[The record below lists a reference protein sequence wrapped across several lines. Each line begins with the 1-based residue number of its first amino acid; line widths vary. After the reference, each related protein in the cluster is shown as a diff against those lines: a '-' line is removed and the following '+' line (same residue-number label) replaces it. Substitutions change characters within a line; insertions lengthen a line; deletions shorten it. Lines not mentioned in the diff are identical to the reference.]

1 MASLSLLACSL
12 FVNAQPVAEASLLA
26 SVRYDEACVQ
36 WVDSVMQTLDRRAR
50 VAQLFMPVV
59 SSQPG
64 NGWPEK
70 ITKWVKEQQIGGL
83 FFDKGSILDQ
93 ARATNHI
100 QSMASV
106 PLMIAADAEW
116 GLAMRLKDAMAFP
129 RSTSIAAIQD
139 STLWYEYGAETARQ
153 LRAMGIQVNF
163 APVVDVNSNPA
174 NPVINTRAF
183 GADAKQVA
191 RVALAYA
198 QGLQDHGVMAVMKH
212 FPGHGNTAEDSH
224 EQLARGHQTRAA
236 MDTVELLPFKHLI
249 QAGID
254 GLMVGHLSVPAL
266 EKDVLLPSS
275 QSRAITGAL
284 LHDSLGFNGLC
295 FTDALVM
302 KGTVSSYS
310 GMNCIRSLQAGNDIL
325 LSPANLPADITA
337 VVKAVEKGLL
347 SDSLID
353 AKCRKLLTYKYA
365 LGLSKQQPIQL
376 DSIVDVLNHEQAKAL
391 NLRLHVEAITLL
403 RNQNDFLP
411 LRHLDSKKT
420 AVVLLGASDKN
431 NAFVEQLKAYQ
442 ENIDVY
448 PVLAGNENDREDLAE
463 QLKKYDRCIVAIYA
477 NTRQQ
482 QLWLARL
489 RHLPHLALCF
499 FSSPYSMALHGDI
512 LQEAEAVLCA
522 YENSELSQKAAA
534 QAIFGGN
541 SIRGR
546 LSAPIGKYYPCGWGL
561 DTEKTRLSY
570 LYPENVDMSSLR
582 MMAIDSIVEDALQR
596 EVFPGCQVLVAK
608 DGAVVWN
615 KSYGYIDHEHSRA
628 VSNDDIYDLAS
639 LTKAI
644 ACTPMIMSLAE
655 QGRLHLDEAVSNYLP
670 ALQKGDKSDLSFR
683 QMLYHESRLP
693 SFVPFY
699 QMLID
704 TSSYASPFFL
714 TYRADS
720 VHCMRFDENAWA
732 PGSYNFYS
740 HLVSSTA
747 KDSFSLQVA
756 EDFYVHDSFRDSV
769 IRRINDADLLKRK
782 RYVYSDLG
790 YLLMG
795 FAAENIARKTVEDY
809 VFDEFYA
816 PLGAYTT
823 SYHPL
828 KRFDASRIV
837 PTTLDTCLRK
847 QLLCGYTHDEAAA
860 FLGGAA
866 GNAGVFSNANDLAKV
881 LQMYLEQGTYGGHR
895 YFEAKTLRFFTS
907 TRSKL
912 SRRMLGFDAYEPN
925 PQKKQ
930 PVCEKAS
937 IWTYGHV
944 GFTGTCFWIDPVNRV
959 VYIFLSNRVH
969 PDRTNNALARLD
981 IRPKIQAVI
990 YESMEKK

>member
-1 MASLSLLACSL
+1 
-12 FVNAQPVAEASLLA
+12 P
-26 SVRYDEACVQ
+26 
-36 WVDSVMQTLDRRAR
+36 
-50 VAQLFMPVV
+50 P
-59 SSQPG
+59 P
-64 NGWPEK
+64 P
-70 ITKWVKEQQIGGL
+70 
-83 FFDKGSILDQ
+83 
-93 ARATNHI
+93 
-100 QSMASV
+100 
-106 PLMIAADAEW
+106 
-116 GLAMRLKDAMAFP
+116 
-129 RSTSIAAIQD
+129 
-139 STLWYEYGAETARQ
+139 
-153 LRAMGIQVNF
+153 
-163 APVVDVNSNPA
+163 
-174 NPVINTRAF
+174 
-183 GADAKQVA
+183 
-191 RVALAYA
+191 
-198 QGLQDHGVMAVMKH
+198 
-212 FPGHGNTAEDSH
+212 
-224 EQLARGHQTRAA
+224 A

-249 QAGID
+249 HAGID

-284 LHDSLGFNGLC
+284 LHDSLGFKGLC

-463 QLKKYDRCIVAIYA
+463 QLKTYDRCIVAIHA

-512 LQEAEAVLCA
+512 LQEAESVLCA
-522 YENSELSQKAAA
+522 YENSTLSQKAAA

-670 ALQKGDKSDLSFR
+670 ALKEGDKSDLSFR

-732 PGSYNFYS
+732 PGSYNFYP

-837 PTTLDTCLRK
+837 PTT
-847 QLLCGYTHDEAAA
+847 
-860 FLGGAA
+860 
-866 GNAGVFSNANDLAKV
+866 
-881 LQMYLEQGTYGGHR
+881 
-895 YFEAKTLRFFTS
+895 
-907 TRSKL
+907 
-912 SRRMLGFDAYEPN
+912 
-925 PQKKQ
+925 
-930 PVCEKAS
+930 
-937 IWTYGHV
+937 
-944 GFTGTCFWIDPVNRV
+944 
-959 VYIFLSNRVH
+959 
-969 PDRTNNALARLD
+969 
-981 IRPKIQAVI
+981 
-990 YESMEKK
+990 

>member
-1 MASLSLLACSL
+1 
-12 FVNAQPVAEASLLA
+12 P
-26 SVRYDEACVQ
+26 
-36 WVDSVMQTLDRRAR
+36 
-50 VAQLFMPVV
+50 P
-59 SSQPG
+59 P
-64 NGWPEK
+64 P
-70 ITKWVKEQQIGGL
+70 
-83 FFDKGSILDQ
+83 
-93 ARATNHI
+93 
-100 QSMASV
+100 
-106 PLMIAADAEW
+106 
-116 GLAMRLKDAMAFP
+116 
-129 RSTSIAAIQD
+129 
-139 STLWYEYGAETARQ
+139 
-153 LRAMGIQVNF
+153 
-163 APVVDVNSNPA
+163 
-174 NPVINTRAF
+174 
-183 GADAKQVA
+183 
-191 RVALAYA
+191 
-198 QGLQDHGVMAVMKH
+198 
-212 FPGHGNTAEDSH
+212 
-224 EQLARGHQTRAA
+224 A

-249 QAGID
+249 HAGID

-284 LHDSLGFNGLC
+284 LHDSLGFKGLC

-310 GMNCIRSLQAGNDIL
+310 GMNCIRSLQASNDIL

-431 NAFVEQLKAYQ
+431 NAFVAQLKAYQ

-463 QLKKYDRCIVAIYA
+463 QLKTYDRCIVAIHA

-541 SIRGR
+541 SISGR

-670 ALQKGDKSDLSFR
+670 ALKEGDKSDLSFR

-732 PGSYNFYS
+732 PGSYDFYP

-795 FAAENIARKTVEDY
+795 FAAENIARK
-809 VFDEFYA
+809 
-816 PLGAYTT
+816 
-823 SYHPL
+823 S
-828 KRFDASRIV
+828 
-837 PTTLDTCLRK
+837 
-847 QLLCGYTHDEAAA
+847 
-860 FLGGAA
+860 
-866 GNAGVFSNANDLAKV
+866 
-881 LQMYLEQGTYGGHR
+881 
-895 YFEAKTLRFFTS
+895 
-907 TRSKL
+907 
-912 SRRMLGFDAYEPN
+912 
-925 PQKKQ
+925 
-930 PVCEKAS
+930 
-937 IWTYGHV
+937 
-944 GFTGTCFWIDPVNRV
+944 
-959 VYIFLSNRVH
+959 
-969 PDRTNNALARLD
+969 
-981 IRPKIQAVI
+981 
-990 YESMEKK
+990 